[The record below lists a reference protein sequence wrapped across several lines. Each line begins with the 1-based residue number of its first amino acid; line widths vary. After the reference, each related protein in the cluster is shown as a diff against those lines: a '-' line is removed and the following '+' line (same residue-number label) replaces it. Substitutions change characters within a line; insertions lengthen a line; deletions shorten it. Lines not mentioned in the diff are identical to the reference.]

1 MPMIPVDTAVV
12 LTVGPLIDD
21 TDFKSLETGVAYN
34 ASGMSVDLVKTA
46 LTGAGSKTDLTLTTG
61 GSQDWTE
68 LGNGIYEIEIT
79 AAQNDTE
86 GEIQLVG
93 VADGI
98 LPFISAKYQVVPQ
111 AVYNS
116 LVAGSDNLQVDAI
129 QIEGSDATD
138 QIRDAV
144 VDDATR
150 IDASALN
157 TASSAIGSNG
167 SGLTEAGGTGDHL
180 TAINL
185 PDQTMNITG
194 DITGNLSGSV
204 GSVTGA
210 VGSVAGNVGGNV
222 TGSVG
227 SVTAGVTLAD
237 GAHGGSSASMNL
249 GGGGLALAANSGNP
263 LSITQTGTGDAVAIT
278 ATSGHGMQ
286 VSASGSSKYSVV
298 CVGLSG
304 AAGGIYGSIGSVTGG
319 INTASGTIT
328 TLDGLDTAQDS
339 QHSTTQAAIATAQD
353 DLDIITGTDGV
364 NLLSATQASIDAI
377 EADTNELQG
386 DWVNGGRLD
395 LILDELTTQGDTNET
410 KLDTVITDTNEL
422 QTDLTDG
429 GRLDLI
435 FDAILVDTNSLNDTK
450 IPQTLNLTASG
461 NIGIDWAN
469 VENPTTSVDL
479 SGTDIQLCDTVTTNT
494 DMRGTDSAFLAASA
508 PGNFSSLVISGSGA
522 VDSLVQGFINNT
534 IAESTADNIS
544 ANFETFFDNG
554 DSLTSTT
561 VDDVGSGG
569 GGGGDATEANQTT
582 IISHLTD
589 IKGATWD
596 SSNSL
601 EAIHD
606 DLAVVDGVADAILLD
621 TAEIGAAGAGLT
633 EAGGDGDHLTAVP
646 WNSAW
651 DTEVQSEVADA
662 LTAYDPPTNTEMA
675 AAFTEIKGAT
685 WSSSTDTLEAIRDRG
700 DSAWITATGFSTL
713 DAAGIRTA
721 VGLSSA
727 NLDTQLGNIPTVSE
741 FEARTLLAAAYFDPS
756 TDTVTLADG
765 AHGGAS
771 ASLTLSDYSD
781 FTGGGGGDATA
792 ANQATIITHL
802 TDIKGATWDSTNSL
816 EAIHDDLAVVDG
828 VVDTIHVDT
837 NELQTDWTDGG
848 RLDTLLDTAASAGA
862 GSGAR
867 TVTITVDDGTDPLE
881 NAIVR
886 MTEGVNTYRATSNA
900 SGIAVFNLDDASYTV
915 AISKSGYS
923 YSGTTLVVNGDET
936 ETYSMTA
943 IVFSAPDNADMT
955 LGYFTVYDIAGD
967 PLASESITYKQTSNV
982 SGYGTSFEPDTA
994 TLTSDV
1000 NGLVQVNLYK
1010 GANYAFTRTGS
1021 KAFTVTIPDD
1031 AGDSY
1036 ELPNML

>member
-1 MPMIPVDTAVV
+1 MLKNVSSQKLRVYAWDATTGLAKTGDAANITAYI
-12 LTVGPLIDD
+12 TKDDGTPAATDD
-21 TDFKSLETGVAYN
+21 TNPSE
-34 ASGMSVDLVKTA
+34 VDATNEP
-46 LTGAGSKTDLTLTTG
+46 GYYEFDLTQAETNATKITLSPKSSTSNIVVMSTLGATIYTRPQYLDMLSIESDGDLTKVNILDGHTAQTG
-61 GSQDWTE
+61 DSYSY
-68 LGNGIYEIEIT
+68 LGTNLGANG
-79 AAQNDTE
+79 ANA
-86 GEIQLVG
+86 
-93 VADGI
+93 
-98 LPFISAKYQVVPQ
+98 
-111 AVYNS
+111 
-116 LVAGSDNLQVDAI
+116 
-129 QIEGSDATD
+129 
-138 QIRDAV
+138 
-144 VDDATR
+144 
-150 IDASALN
+150 
-157 TASSAIGSNG
+157 
-167 SGLTEAGGTGDHL
+167 TEAGGDGDHL
-180 TAINL
+180 TAIDL

-194 DITGNLSGSV
+194 NITGNLSGSV

-210 VGSVAGNVGGNV
+210 VGSVTGNVGGNV

-249 GGGGLALAANSGNP
+249 GGGGLSLSASSGNP

-278 ATSGHGMQ
+278 ATTGHGMQ
-286 VSASGSSKYSVV
+286 VSGSGSGKYSVV

-328 TLDGLDTAQDS
+328 TLDALDTAQDS

-353 DLDIITGTDGV
+353 DLDIITGADGV

-377 EADTNELQG
+377 EADTDELQG
-386 DWVNGGRLD
+386 DWANGGRLD

-469 VENPTTSVDL
+469 VENPTTAVDL

-508 PGNFSSLVISGSGA
+508 PGNFSSLVISGAGA

-554 DSLTSTT
+554 DSLTSNT
-561 VDDVGSGG
+561 VDDIGS

-606 DLAVVDGVADAILLD
+606 DLAVVDGIADDILVD

-633 EAGGDGDHLTAVP
+633 EAGGTGDHLTAIP
-646 WNSAW
+646 WNAAW
-651 DTEVQSEVADA
+651 DAEVQSEVADA

-685 WSSSTDTLEAIRDRG
+685 WSSVTDTLEAIRDRG

-713 DAAGIRTA
+713 DAADIRTA

-727 NLDTQLGNIPTVSE
+727 NLDTQLGDIPTVSE
-741 FEARTLLAAAYFDPS
+741 FEARTLLAAAYFDPA

-781 FTGGGGGDATA
+781 FTGGGGGGGDATA
-792 ANQATIITHL
+792 ANQTTIITHL

-828 VVDTIHVDT
+828 VVDTILVDT

-943 IVFSAPDNADMT
+943 IVFSAPDNEDMT